1 MARSLLTASTLVS
14 LMLLLSRISGLVREQ
29 VIGARLGLSQEADA
43 VLFLLT
49 FPDILVGILLS
60 GGFGAALIPVLSQAD
75 KQSRIVLLRR
85 MVKWTLLCALVMV
98 AILWV
103 GQNIVVSLVVPSLD
117 ITAVQ
122 GLSTGYSLTLIAV
135 LIAAGI
141 GVASAYLNVTGYYS
155 LPAFSVLVFN
165 AVIILYF
172 GFGIAVFG
180 MNLMIFGGVL
190 IVANLLRLAVQMSR
204 MTEVLSKVS
213 VTASFP
219 DGFVL
224 RFVQGVF
231 AFSLIVAMPMLF
243 RSLYAA
249 AGPGALAEFNYA
261 LRLFELPMGV
271 LISVIPILFLP
282 LLSRIGDANDPAFK
296 KTLLLALELALG
308 LGMIAAVLLGL
319 FALPIVTVLFGYGAL
334 AGDGVVGISKAVQIM
349 IIGLPFQAMFQALA
363 AGLNATNRTQYVLLI
378 TCGSFVGSVVVYL
391 ALKFMGFDP
400 KLAAM
405 LGFVMFHVCAFLAA
419 FWITLGANGVLY
431 LPKMMIPAAQISV
444 LAGLSAWLNPGLRDG
459 TIQLWEVGAVALLAV
474 LLLFTIRPLIKQ
486 LATLRD
492 TAQEE

>member
-1 MARSLLTASTLVS
+1 MARSLLTASTMVS
-14 LMLLLSRISGLVREQ
+14 LMLLLSRVSGLVREQ

-49 FPDILVGILLS
+49 FPDILVGVLLS

-75 KQSRIVLLRR
+75 KQARIVLLRR

-103 GQNIVVSLVVPSLD
+103 GQNVVVSLTVPTLD
-117 ITAVQ
+117 ISAVP
-122 GLSTGYSLTLIAV
+122 GLSTGYTLSLIAV
-135 LIAAGI
+135 LLAAVI

-155 LPAFSVLVFN
+155 LPALSVLVFN
-165 AVIILYF
+165 GVIILYF
-172 GFGIAVFG
+172 AFGVAAFG
-180 MNLMIFGGVL
+180 MNLMMFGCVL
-190 IVANLLRLAVQMSR
+190 VIANLLRFAVQMSR
-204 MTEVLSKVS
+204 MTEVLSKVNVS
-213 VTASFP
+213 ASFP

-224 RFVQGVF
+224 RFAQGVF

-249 AGPGALAEFNYA
+249 AEPGALAEFNYA

-282 LLSRIGDANDPAFK
+282 LLSRIGNANDPAFK

-334 AGDGVVGISKAVQIM
+334 AGDGVAGISQAVQIM
-349 IIGLPFQAMFQALA
+349 MIGLPFQAMFQALA
-363 AGLNATNRTQYVLLI
+363 AGLNATNRTRFVLFI
-378 TCGSFVGSVVVYL
+378 TCGAFIGSVVIYL
-391 ALKFMGFDP
+391 LLTLTGFDP
-400 KLAAM
+400 KMAAM
-405 LGFVMFHVCAFLAA
+405 SGFVSFHVCAFVAA
-419 FWITLGANGVLY
+419 FEMTLGIGAVRM
-431 LPKMMIPAAQISV
+431 LPKMLLPAVQIGV
-444 LAGLSAWLNPGLRDG
+444 LAGLCAWLNPWLRDG
-459 TIQLWEVGAVALLAV
+459 AVRLWEVGAVTVLAV
-474 LLLFTIRPLIKQ
+474 LLLFLIRPLIKQ
-486 LATLRD
+486 LATMRD